1 MRAQNQISQKMKVTN
16 QTTSTEELTAPG
28 FSLTVISHTDQESQ
42 ILCPLKGDLDFIPDS
57 IHVVLSDHYEVQT
70 VPIKLIVKPCPRRSP
85 RRWHSQDSLFACF
98 TLKARA
104 AADRKLIE
112 KTGSWRFSN
121 ASSYAVVDVNME
133 PLAIAIYR
141 LKLNILFRSVA
152 SKDPSKVLVWGKAG
166 SGKTALIATLINI
179 IHRHSDGNDIIDHSV
194 ISTQKPNPIIDYPS
208 DLLHLMDISSAVRTD
223 LVGLMKTCQWI
234 ESKRSACHAI
244 IFVIHIDRDFIDLL
258 PEVQLGHDWALQ
270 VNKTPIVV
278 LTHIEDKQ
286 DGILERA
293 VVEMRKTFRHVV
305 PIANYVDITRSTWTE
320 SAGAEILRII
330 RN

>member
-1 MRAQNQISQKMKVTN
+1 MKVTD
-16 QTTSTEELTAPG
+16 QTEATEELSVPVVT
-28 FSLTVISHTDQESQ
+28 LNVISHTDEQSQ
-42 ILCPLKGDLDFIPDS
+42 IECPLSGDLGFIPDS
-57 IHVVLSDHYEVQT
+57 VHVVLSNHYEVQT
-70 VPIKLIVKPCPRRSP
+70 VPIKLVVKPCVRRSP
-85 RRWHSQDSLFACF
+85 QRSHTQDAVFACF
-98 TLKARA
+98 TLKAKPV
-104 AADRKLIE
+104 ADRKLIE
-112 KTGSWRFSN
+112 KTGSWRFSDAN
-121 ASSYAVVDVNME
+121 SYAVVDVNME

-141 LKLNILFRSVA
+141 LKLNILFRGVT

-208 DLLHLMDISSAVRTD
+208 DLLHLMDTFSNMRTD

-286 DGILERA
+286 EGILERA

-330 RN
+330 RD